1 MYPYNGP
8 GLSNKKYET
17 QTQAIMWGNFDGS
30 HANKEASHTDDVSMT
45 PLARHSRK
53 GKTTGTDPMSLA
65 VGDNH
70 SG

>member
-1 MYPYNGP
+1 
-8 GLSNKKYET
+8 
-17 QTQAIMWGNFDGS
+17 MWGNFDGS

-65 VGDNH
+65 VRATTAGE
-70 SG
+70 SGARWDSFCLGVEMLP